1 MADAGCLAPP
11 NGWMQKQ
18 RQYQEKFYQY
28 LQDRRNSFIPV
39 VSVCCLMSMLVL
51 PMPACAAGE
60 IVAWGQNECGQCDV
74 PPPNADFTAIVAGSN
89 QSLGLKAD
97 GSIVAWGDNT
107 WGECNVPSPN
117 THFTAVAAGN
127 YMSLGL
133 KSDGSIVAWGF
144 HPEGD
149 PRLTVPAPNSGFV
162 AIAAGN
168 GSLFGLKTNGS
179 IVAWGDYIGDLPSP
193 NSGFTA
199 IAAGGYHAL
208 GLKADGSIVGWGDNS
223 SGQCNVPAPNAGF
236 VAIAAGWD
244 HSLGL
249 RADGSIVAWGNNF
262 NYWGSYCG
270 QCVVPS
276 PNSGFVAIAAG
287 WSHSLGLKAN
297 GSVVAWGYNGYGECD
312 VPSSNSGFTA
322 ISAGGGYFSL
332 ALKESLPHKL
342 FNAFVSMVGI
352 STNPSGSFTCA
363 QFGNRD
369 IIRNCASQQGITNLQ
384 GLRLVYD
391 LTADALEVVSGT
403 NNTAVCA
410 PYTFQGGVSL
420 NNTNNTKVE
429 RLTWIF
435 PENSSLAAGS
445 MAATERFVYGPS
457 NSIVFFD
464 LSGRLQFAIPASG
477 TNSSTIYQGS
487 LIATSGFCFGRGEER
502 DKPTCSK
509 IPSSGKT
516 CR

>member
-1 MADAGCLAPP
+1 MKKYLSILIASILA
-11 NGWMQKQ
+11 
-18 RQYQEKFYQY
+18 
-28 LQDRRNSFIPV
+28 L
-39 VSVCCLMSMLVL
+39 
-51 PMPACAAGE
+51 PACAGE
-60 IVAWGQNECGQCDV
+60 IVAWGQNSAGECNV
-74 PPPNADFTAIVAGSN
+74 PSPNSGFTAIAAGS
-89 QSLGLKAD
+89 QQWLGLKTD

-107 WGECNVPSPN
+107 WGECNVPAPN
-117 THFTAVAAGN
+117 TNFIAVAAGK

-144 HPEGD
+144 NVNGD
-149 PRLTVPAPNSGFV
+149 PRLTVPSPNTGFI

-168 GSLFGLKTNGS
+168 GSMLGLKTDGS
-179 IVAWGDYIGDLPSP
+179 IVAWGDNGWGECNVPSP
-193 NSGFTA
+193 NTGFIA

-208 GLKADGSIVGWGDNS
+208 GLKNDGSIVAWGQDVY
-223 SGQCNVPAPNAGF
+223 GQCDVPSPNTGF

-249 RADGSIVAWGNNF
+249 KTNGSIVAWGNNLD
-262 NYWGSYCG
+262 YWGNYSG
-270 QCVVPS
+270 QRDVPS
-276 PNSGFVAIAAG
+276 PNTGFAAIAAG
-287 WSHSLGLKAN
+287 WSHSLGLKN
-297 GSVVAWGYNGYGECD
+297 DGSIVAWGYNAYGECN
-312 VPSSNSGFTA
+312 VPPPNTGFTA

-332 ALKESLPHKL
+332 GLKTSLPHEL
-342 FNAFVSMVGI
+342 FNAFVSAVGI
-352 STNPSGSFTCA
+352 STNPSGSFACA

-391 LTADALEVVSGT
+391 LTADALEVVSRT
-403 NNTAVCA
+403 NNTVVCM

-435 PENSSLAAGS
+435 PDNSSMAAGS
-445 MAATERFVYGPS
+445 MLVTERFVYGPS
-457 NSIVFFD
+457 NSIAFFD

-477 TNSSTIYQGS
+477 TNAPTIYQGS
-487 LIATSGFCFGRGEER
+487 LIATSGFCCGRGEER
-502 DKPTCSK
+502 DTPTLSK
-509 IPSSGKT
+509 IPPSGRT